1 MNSRTHRYVLTGGAG
16 FIGSHLTRQ
25 LCDAGASVDVVDSL
39 FAGTEALVPDEAQLH
54 EVDLRDGDALTTV
67 VHDVNPDVVVHLAA
81 CHFIP
86 YCNANPEPTFDVNVM
101 GTRTLLNAAR
111 NLDDL
116 DRVVFGSTAAVYPPR
131 EEAHHEADATGPM
144 DIYGRTKLVGEDLT
158 QLFHE
163 ETGVDAVSAR
173 LFNVYG
179 PNETNDHLL
188 PAILEQIADGTREI
202 DLGNLTP
209 KRDFVYVG
217 DVARALQT
225 LATVEEFDAG
235 YRAYNVGTG
244 EAYSVREVVEHVSEA
259 LGEEIT
265 IAQDDDRVRESDRP
279 HLEADVSRIED
290 ELGWSPA
297 HSFTEGLERLLE
309 AEGITE

>member
-1 MNSRTHRYVLTGGAG
+1 MNVGQQRVLVTGGAG

-39 FAGTEALVPDEAQLH
+39 FAGKESLVPGEAHLH
-54 EVDLRDGDALTTV
+54 EVDLRDADAVTEA
-67 VHDVNPDVVVHLAA
+67 VHDADPDIIIHLAA

-101 GTRTLLNAAR
+101 GTRTLLDAAR
-111 NLDDL
+111 DLDSL

-131 EEAHHEADATGPM
+131 EVAHHEADTTGPM
-144 DIYGRTKLVGEDLT
+144 DIYGRTKLVGEDLA

-163 ETGVDAVSAR
+163 ETGVDAVAAR

-179 PNETNDHLL
+179 PNETNDHLI
-188 PAILEQIADGTREI
+188 PAILEQIEDGTREI

-209 KRDFVYVG
+209 KRDFVHVD
-217 DVARALQT
+217 DVARALRT
-225 LATVEEFDAG
+225 LATSEQFDAG
-235 YRAYNVGTG
+235 YRAYNIGTG
-244 EAYSVREVVEHVSEA
+244 DAYSVREVVEHVSEA

-279 HLEADVSRIED
+279 HLEADVRRIED
-290 ELGWSPA
+290 ELGWAPKYEL
-297 HSFTEGLERLLE
+297 TEGLERLLE
-309 AEGITE
+309 AEGIAA

>member
-1 MNSRTHRYVLTGGAG
+1 MSSAGRNVLVTGGAG
-16 FIGSHLTRQ
+16 FVGSHLTRQ

-39 FAGTEALVPDEAQLH
+39 FAGREALVPDEAHLH
-54 EVDLRDGDALTTV
+54 EVDLRDADALAAV
-67 VHDVNPDVVVHLAA
+67 VHDADPDIIVHLAA

-101 GTRTLLNAAR
+101 GTRHLLDAAR
-111 NLDDL
+111 DLDSL

-131 EEAHHEADATGPM
+131 DEAHHEADATGPM

-163 ETGVDAVSAR
+163 ETGVDAVAAR

-179 PNETNDHLL
+179 PNETNDHLI
-188 PAILEQIADGTREI
+188 PAIVEQIADGTREI

-225 LATVEEFDAG
+225 LATSDEFDAG

-244 EAYSVREVVEHVSEA
+244 EAYSVREVVDHVSAA

-279 HLEADVSRIED
+279 HLEADVSRIGD
-290 ELGWSPA
+290 ELGWSPE
-297 HSFTEGLERLLE
+297 HEFTEGLERLLD
-309 AEGITE
+309 AEGITA